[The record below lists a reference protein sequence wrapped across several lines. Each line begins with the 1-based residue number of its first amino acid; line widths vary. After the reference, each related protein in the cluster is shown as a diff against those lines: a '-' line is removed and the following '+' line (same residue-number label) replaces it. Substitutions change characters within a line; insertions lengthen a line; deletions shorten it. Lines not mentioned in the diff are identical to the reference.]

1 MTGRMIGGLVLM
13 AVLVLGLAAVWVL
26 QERID
31 AEQGQLRLEQDDL
44 LLRSGSMVKRLSLE
58 YAPLMGAIYWT
69 RAVQYYGEKHRLRER
84 GLDLLWPLLDI
95 ATTLDP
101 NLLVAYRFGSM
112 FLSDA
117 PPRGAGRPDLAVK
130 LLERGIQANPNDW
143 QLYQDLGNVYYFD
156 AKDYAKAAAAF
167 EEGSKNPNSMIWMK
181 VLAAK
186 IAGQGQSLDTS
197 YFLWQQVYDT
207 TTDELIRKNA
217 ASHLR
222 LLKVDLDLRA
232 LDQRLDEYEKQTGKR
247 AKRMSELVEAGLLKK
262 LPTDADGFPYVV
274 GTSGKAELHL
284 NSPLLEEK
292 LVSPN

>member
-1 MTGRMIGGLVLM
+1 MTGRMIGGLVLT

-101 NLLVAYRFGSM
+101 NLLAAYRFGSM

-143 QLYQDLGNVYYFD
+143 RLYQDLGNVYYFD

-167 EEGSKNPNSMIWMK
+167 EEGSKNPKSMIWMK

-247 AKRMSELVEAGLLKK
+247 AKRMSELVEAGWLKK
-262 LPTDADGFPYVV
+262 LPADADGFPYVV
-274 GTSGKAELHL
+274 GTSGKAELNL

>member
-1 MTGRMIGGLVLM
+1 MTGKMIGGLVLM

-247 AKRMSELVEAGLLKK
+247 AKRMSELVEAGLLKM

-274 GTSGKAELHL
+274 GTSGKAELNL

>member
-262 LPTDADGFPYVV
+262 LPTDVHGFPYVV
-274 GTSGKAELHL
+274 GTSGKAELNL